1 LGSSEANWKSVRA
14 NAGSTADVIGN
25 GSAGTAA
32 DMEVG
37 IKKHGQSA
45 NADAHADAAATGLN
59 PSAAASADSSA
70 AVSND
75 SAAATAN
82 ANAEGSADVP
92 SEALSPAVNVLLNTR
107 TNTSATVE

>member
-1 LGSSEANWKSVRA
+1 MVKTKDHKSVA
-14 NAGSTADVIGN
+14 AEAASTADVIGN
-25 GSAGTAA
+25 GSAGTSA
-32 DMEVG
+32 DVAVG
-37 IKKHGQSA
+37 VAKSGQAA

-59 PSAAASADSSA
+59 PSAAANADGSA
-70 AVSND
+70 AVSDD
-75 SAAATAN
+75 SAMADAN